1 MCLRGSV
8 CAFGVGSRKA
18 GQGIFGGLQSV
29 RGYLGLALVFAWD
42 SALRGAF
49 GCTGVSFYGVV
60 YTLS

>member
-1 MCLRGSV
+1 M
-8 CAFGVGSRKA
+8 CAFAVGSQRE

-29 RGYLGLALVFAWD
+29 GEYLGLALVFAWD

-49 GCTGVSFYGVV
+49 SCTGVSFYGVV